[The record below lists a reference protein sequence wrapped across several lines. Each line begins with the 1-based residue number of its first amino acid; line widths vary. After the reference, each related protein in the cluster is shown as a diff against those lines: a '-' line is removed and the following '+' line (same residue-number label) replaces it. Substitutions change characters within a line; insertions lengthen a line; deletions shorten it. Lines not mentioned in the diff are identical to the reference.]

1 MKSASPGMFATCRN
15 LATVAVREVERFVSS
30 LRPAKPI
37 HGESEEGALLRDVVE
52 LDRQDPNWYRPNLV
66 IGAQQMLINGSD
78 VPTVSAVYGAEITAE
93 AKSRLRTATS
103 EQRVS
108 ASS

>member
-1 MKSASPGMFATCRN
+1 MKSASVGLFANCRTI
-15 LATVAVREVERFVSS
+15 AAREWERVVSA
-30 LRPAKPI
+30 LRPSKPM
-37 HGESEEGALLRDVVE
+37 HGESEEEALFKDVVE

-78 VPTVSAVYGAEITAE
+78 VSTVSAVYGSEITAE
-93 AKSRLRTATS
+93 ARSQLRTAPS
-103 EQRVS
+103 QQRVG